1 MGRQRVPLL
10 RQLTILVTPP
20 RRTEIAMVIL
30 SVPLPVRQTISV
42 IPLLS
47 IVTNMGILQVQV
59 NQTQT
64 ISEPQE
70 PITMILTVILQAHQ
84 EVTQTISELPKLPM
98 RIREATHGDHRHH
111 LLITLAPQ
119 TLSTIATTPVMTSGH
134 GNFKIIQVMKKMVL
148 TMLCMMALNANA
160 QVYSYDTWTQLPT
173 TDLYDTQTMNM
184 ALAHAEMRARVEARK
199 QALFEH
205 YTSQAIDAFRN
216 SQWSSVIYFA
226 NQALDTSYYNGD
238 IYYLRGYA
246 NEQLGDLRQAKKDY
260 RKGKKYGCYQATAA
274 LQSLKTR
281 KKRR

>member
-1 MGRQRVPLL
+1 
-10 RQLTILVTPP
+10 
-20 RRTEIAMVIL
+20 
-30 SVPLPVRQTISV
+30 
-42 IPLLS
+42 
-47 IVTNMGILQVQV
+47 
-59 NQTQT
+59 
-64 ISEPQE
+64 
-70 PITMILTVILQAHQ
+70 
-84 EVTQTISELPKLPM
+84 
-98 RIREATHGDHRHH
+98 
-111 LLITLAPQ
+111 
-119 TLSTIATTPVMTSGH
+119 
-134 GNFKIIQVMKKMVL
+134 MKKMVL
-148 TMLCMMALNANA
+148 TMLYMMALNANA
-160 QVYSYDTWTQLPT
+160 QVYAYDTWTQLPT

-274 LQSLKTR
+274 LQSLKAR

>member
-1 MGRQRVPLL
+1 
-10 RQLTILVTPP
+10 
-20 RRTEIAMVIL
+20 
-30 SVPLPVRQTISV
+30 
-42 IPLLS
+42 
-47 IVTNMGILQVQV
+47 
-59 NQTQT
+59 
-64 ISEPQE
+64 
-70 PITMILTVILQAHQ
+70 
-84 EVTQTISELPKLPM
+84 
-98 RIREATHGDHRHH
+98 
-111 LLITLAPQ
+111 
-119 TLSTIATTPVMTSGH
+119 
-134 GNFKIIQVMKKMVL
+134 MKKMVL

-160 QVYSYDTWTQLPT
+160 QVYAYDSWAQLPT

-205 YTSQAIDAFRN
+205 YTNQAIDAFRN

-274 LQSLKTR
+274 LQSLKYRFPPATFLSN
-281 KKRR
+281 